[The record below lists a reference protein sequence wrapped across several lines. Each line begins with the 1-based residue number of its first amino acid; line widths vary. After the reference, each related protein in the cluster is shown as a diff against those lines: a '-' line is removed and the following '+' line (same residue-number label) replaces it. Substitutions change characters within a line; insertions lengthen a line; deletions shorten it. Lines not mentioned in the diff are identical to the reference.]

1 MRCPVVAAL
10 LALAACDT
18 GSGPAPPMGSR
29 LRLLETIP
37 GAAFRLSVDGRVVNA
52 NFHFGT
58 LTPAIVVLPGQHTLS
73 GQSLVVRLGVGSR
86 GQRELHRLRDRH
98 DRVVGRGYRVGRG
111 VR

>member
-1 MRCPVVAAL
+1 MRPPSFSLAAL
-10 LALAACDT
+10 LALTACDT

-73 GQSLVVRLGVGSR
+73 GQSLSDTSSFRSEEHTSELQSLTTLVCRLLL
-86 GQRELHRLRDRH
+86 EI
-98 DRVVGRGYRVGRG
+98 
-111 VR
+111 

>member
-1 MRCPVVAAL
+1 MRPPSFSLAAL
-10 LALAACDT
+10 LALTACDT

-58 LTPAIVVLPGQHTLS
+58 LTPAIVVLPGQHTVF
-73 GQSLVVRLGVGSR
+73 GQTFDWLLATADSVNYIVFVTDTIAPTG
-86 GQRELHRLRDRH
+86 
-98 DRVVGRGYRVGRG
+98 
-111 VR
+111 